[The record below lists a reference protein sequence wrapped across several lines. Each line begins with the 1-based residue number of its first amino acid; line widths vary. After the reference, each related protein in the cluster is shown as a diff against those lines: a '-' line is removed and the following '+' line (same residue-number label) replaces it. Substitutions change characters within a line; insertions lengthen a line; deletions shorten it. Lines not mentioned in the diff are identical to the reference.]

1 MTPWII
7 VGLGNPGREHAQ
19 SRHNVGFRCVD
30 LLAERHT
37 VRLTDRRAH
46 VIIGQGAMGG
56 RPIVAAKPR
65 TYVNAS
71 GIAVR
76 YLAQRFGASH
86 DKVLIVTDDM
96 DLPMGQLRLR
106 ASGGSGGHH
115 GLDSIIAEL
124 GTQSFPRLR
133 VGIGRPQGEAVEHVL
148 GPFSRDEEMLLAQAL
163 ERAADAVEAWVAEG
177 VEAAMNRFN

>member
-1 MTPWII
+1 MPWVI

-30 LLAERHT
+30 LLAERHG
-37 VRLTDRRAH
+37 VRLNDRRKD
-46 VIIGQGAMGG
+46 VVLGQGVLDG
-56 RPIVAAKPR
+56 RAIVTAKPR

-71 GIAVR
+71 GRAVR
-76 YLAQRFGASH
+76 YLAQRFGAGH
-86 DKVLIVTDDM
+86 DKMLVVTDDM
-96 DLPMGQLRLR
+96 DLPMGQFRLR

-124 GTQSFPRLR
+124 GTQAFPRLR
-133 VGIGRPQGEAVEHVL
+133 VGIGRPLAEAVEHVL
-148 GPFSRDEEMLLAQAL
+148 GPFSRQEEQELAQAL
-163 ERAADAVEAWVAEG
+163 ARTADAVEAWVVEG